1 MSPGERES
9 GRSLSDN
16 KLDSDG
22 NQTGRWPCRPARPV
36 SPLLHSVP
44 QQPGAW
50 CWAVTPVSQTGRL
63 SPERR
68 DDFPKVTQSVRGGNV
83 SGCLLS
89 PSVHPIDGDSH
100 YAGPEVSPFFAFCQ
114 WCRDFL
120 RFILQPSLIFFSSV
134 FALIHAVPGSICLFS
149 VFLLS
154 ALFRHLHPGSSPSQ
168 WTG

>member
-68 DDFPKVTQSVRGGNV
+68 DDFPKVTQSVRSGNV

-120 RFILQPSLIFFSSV
+120 RFILQASLIFFFLCLCSNPCSPWV
-134 FALIHAVPGSICLFS
+134 HLLVQRLFAV
-149 VFLLS
+149 
-154 ALFRHLHPGSSPSQ
+154 SPLPSPPS
-168 WTG
+168 GV